1 MFDRWE
7 SQWRRGFLG
16 SSQFLSNW
24 NIINP
29 RRSWTLRVV
38 ILIFLRAIIKDDEEL
53 WRDRRANA
61 MLRNSFSAN
70 SGPWNGRGEVC
81 HQCRWYETQCAI
93 HFNLYTLQFRV
104 RPNPDFYRTFENQAE
119 TNIRTLLGSS
129 IQFRQTLI
137 WPNRKFVRTLFY
149 DLGNHE
155 KVLETIKTWW
165 NVLWAITRAA
175 RSLLWWIWTTLQE
188 EFVIEQKSFLSLPSS
203 FPFLLQRMFLTYM
216 YKIFRSS
223 TEELKLHLYF
233 LEESF
238 IK

>member
-1 MFDRWE
+1 MQHPSENCGKKRRGVASKRKCLTRFRRKCQITEKKPMFDRWE

-29 RRSWTLRVV
+29 PKELNVTRVV

-93 HFNLYTLQFRV
+93 HFILYFRV
-104 RPNPDFYRTFENQAE
+104 RPNQSIWKSQKKSQV
-119 TNIRTLLGSS
+119 NIASKAS
-129 IQFRQTLI
+129 
-137 WPNRKFVRTLFY
+137 
-149 DLGNHE
+149 
-155 KVLETIKTWW
+155 
-165 NVLWAITRAA
+165 
-175 RSLLWWIWTTLQE
+175 
-188 EFVIEQKSFLSLPSS
+188 
-203 FPFLLQRMFLTYM
+203 
-216 YKIFRSS
+216 
-223 TEELKLHLYF
+223 
-233 LEESF
+233 
-238 IK
+238 

>member
-53 WRDRRANA
+53 WSRDRANA

-70 SGPWNGRGEVC
+70 SRPWNGRGEVC

-119 TNIRTLLGSS
+119 TNIVIRTLFGSS

-137 WPNRKFVRTLFY
+137 WPNRKFGRTLFY

-188 EFVIEQKSFLSLPSS
+188 EFVIEQKSFLSLPLS
-203 FPFLLQRMFLTYM
+203 PFFFKECFSHVQNLSQ
-216 YKIFRSS
+216 
-223 TEELKLHLYF
+223 
-233 LEESF
+233 
-238 IK
+238 